1 MSVIMKKKI
10 KKYYKNSIERTLN
23 LVNVCKRSKVR
34 TIIFLYLT
42 VSMEITKDQLV
53 INETKSSEVL
63 CVHNI

>member
-1 MSVIMKKKI
+1 MKKKI